1 MIRIVLIVQIVA
13 FMLQSLNAEE
23 SWYEI
28 WDRSGSTWY
37 DKWDKLLDRSSE
49 FTDDQ
54 KIDYYS
60 KALGVGNNRQMT
72 DKQREIYSRTQELLL
87 STPGHA
93 EYYEK
98 RILRLWNDFR
108 EKLKNDPS
116 KANGSTYL
124 GGTHYDF
131 PVLRH
136 LPSPETVRVLGDM
149 ILETEIID
157 TGECPTIH
165 LASQALQELH
175 HLPLASKPVQNHDVF
190 SDRDLETYRLWYSQ
204 IKAGNRTF
212 RFVGDPNEYTLAGP
226 VSRVADVGATSRPNA
241 ETPTNAVTEQTQSST
256 AIPWYAIGMGVVLV
270 VGAFWY
276 WLSARG
282 RVA

>member
-1 MIRIVLIVQIVA
+1 
-13 FMLQSLNAEE
+13 
-23 SWYEI
+23 
-28 WDRSGSTWY
+28 
-37 DKWDKLLDRSSE
+37 
-49 FTDDQ
+49 
-54 KIDYYS
+54 
-60 KALGVGNNRQMT
+60 
-72 DKQREIYSRTQELLL
+72 
-87 STPGHA
+87 
-93 EYYEK
+93 
-98 RILRLWNDFR
+98 LWNDFR

-157 TGECPTIH
+157 TGEYPTIH